1 MTAHA
6 SGRGPADH
14 PLLPELLLRTAAER
28 PDDPAVISGDERLT
42 FAELVRRSRGLAGHL
57 RGLGVTADQCVGLFV
72 EPSTEVLTG
81 AWAILLAGGA
91 YLPLA
96 PEYPEERLRFM
107 IEHSGVKVIVAQDR
121 LVERLTALAPAGTV
135 VVRAE
140 DDHPS
145 APVAPGAV
153 APGADGPDPD
163 PDPGALA
170 YVIYTS
176 GSTGRPKGVMIE
188 HRSIAHQMAWLR
200 AAHGIDRTRVVLQ
213 KTPISFDAAQWEILA
228 PAVGATVVVGGA
240 GIHRDTERLVAAVK
254 AHRVTTLQCVP
265 TLLQALLETEE
276 LESCRTLE
284 QVFTGGEALSRS
296 LARSF
301 LEALPGRELVN
312 LYGPTECTIN
322 SSSFVVTKSSVGDGP
337 NSVSIGTP
345 VDGTEYRILGPDG
358 AELGVGEIGEL
369 SIGGVQVARGYLHRP
384 DLTEQRFTENP
395 DGGGRFFRT
404 GDLAHWNADGTVQFT
419 GRADNQV
426 KLRGF
431 RVELDEIRLAIET
444 HDWVRHA
451 AVLVKDDPRTGFQNL
466 IACVELDPREAA
478 LMDQGSHGAHH
489 QSKESKL
496 QVKAQLSN
504 PGVRTA
510 AELAGLPSVD
520 LPGRT
525 ATEAQRALAFA
536 RKTYRFYE
544 GEAPVSER
552 DLLALLARRP
562 ASAGRSRPLAELDAG
577 ALGAILRNLGQHL
590 SPERLLPKYAYAS
603 PGSLYATQ
611 VYLEIT
617 GFPGIRP
624 GIHYHHPIDHRLVL
638 VSPAT
643 PATPATTAPR
653 LLPGPRRA
661 PDDTAAA
668 ATPRI
673 RMHFLGRRGAI
684 EPVYR
689 TNITEV
695 LEIET
700 GHIVGLLE
708 EVLPAYGLDLGPAPF
723 TPEVRSRLG
732 VADQDHYL
740 GSFDWTPW
748 RGPREDRDLDLFVQV
763 HPGKGVDLPA
773 GQYLHE
779 DGRLRLVSPD
789 LVLRKQVI
797 AINQAVYGR
806 ASFGVTVISRSPQ
819 RWRRYLDLGR
829 VAQRLSLNGLDL
841 GFMSSGYSSRGGDDL
856 PSARRFDGILRELGR
871 PGGASY
877 FLLGGRVS
885 REQRRHE
892 GMREDAVHMRGPAE
906 LIRDDL
912 VDYLP
917 DYMIPNKVVVLDALP
932 TTANG
937 KIDLKALAVSDRVV
951 AGPADRPFV
960 APRDET
966 ERRVAVLWQEVMK
979 QESVSAQDDFFA
991 CGGNSLLA
999 VTLVNRI
1006 NRAFGAALPLEVV
1019 FTSPTVEGLAR
1030 RLSGGPAERTS
1041 RLVPL
1046 TGAGSPAPTGT
1057 GSPGARPV
1065 FCWPGLGGYPMN
1077 LRLLAERLGTERP
1090 FLGVQAHGVNPGEV
1104 PYPTIREMAAEDV
1117 RALLEVQPEGPYTLW
1132 GYSFGAR
1139 VAFETAYQLEQA
1151 GHPVDHVFLIAPGS
1165 PQVRTT
1171 GTRPEDRTASYSSR
1185 AFVAILLSV
1194 FTGTIDSPLL
1204 ERCLEVARDDESFA
1218 RFVGEG
1224 IPGLDPDL
1232 VRRIVRIVGTT
1243 FEFNYTFRELR
1254 ERRVSAPITVFKAR
1268 GDEYSFLDGSSG
1280 YSADP
1285 PTVVELTADHYSLLR
1300 APDVDELVTAVH
1312 RRLHLRKDTV
1322 MPHVNIKH
1330 FPMELSDTRQAEL
1343 LAAVTKAVTDAFGCD
1358 EGVVSIAV
1366 ESVAEENWTEQ
1377 VYIPEIVNRRDILGK
1392 VPDYRP
1398 DAL

>member
-1 MTAHA
+1 MTAQA

-28 PDDPAVISGDERLT
+28 PDDPAVIGGDERLT

-57 RGLGVTADQCVGLFV
+57 RVLGVTADQCVGLFV

-81 AWAILLAGGA
+81 AWGILLAGGA

-140 DDHPS
+140 DEHPP
-145 APVAPGAV
+145 APV
-153 APGADGPDPD
+153 DLPDPA
-163 PDPGALA
+163 PETLA

-200 AAHGIDRTRVVLQ
+200 AAHGLDRTRVVLQ

-228 PAVGATVVVGGA
+228 PAVGATVVVGGP

-254 AHRVTTLQCVP
+254 EYGVTTVQCVP

-276 LESCRTLE
+276 LESCHALE
-284 QVFTGGEALSRS
+284 QVFTGGEALSRT
-296 LARSF
+296 LARTF
-301 LEALPGRELVN
+301 LEALPGCELVN

-337 NSVSIGTP
+337 NSVSIGAP
-345 VDGTEYRILGPDG
+345 VDGTEYRILGRDG

-384 DLTEQRFTENP
+384 DLTEQRFTQDP

-404 GDLAHWNADGTVQFT
+404 GDLAYWNADGTVQFT

-466 IACVELDPREAA
+466 VACVELDPREAA

-504 PGVRTA
+504 PGVRTS

-562 ASAGRSRPLAELDAG
+562 AAAGRSRPLAELDAG
-577 ALGAILRNLGQHL
+577 ALGAILRHLGQHL

-638 VSPAT
+638 VSAAPAS
-643 PATPATTAPR
+643 PAPPEAPAPR
-653 LLPGPRRA
+653 LLPGPRKA

-684 EPVYR
+684 EPVYK

-708 EVLPAYGLDLGPAPF
+708 EVLPAYGLDIGPAPF
-723 TPEVRSRLG
+723 TPEVKSRLG

-779 DGRLRLVSPD
+779 DGRLRLVSSD

-819 RWRRYLDLGR
+819 RWRRYIDLGR
-829 VAQRLSLNGLDL
+829 VAQRLSLNDLDL

-877 FLLGGRVS
+877 FFLGGRVS

-912 VDYLP
+912 VNYLP

-951 AGPADRPFV
+951 AGAADRPFV

-966 ERRVAVLWQEVMK
+966 ERRVAVLWQAVMK

-1030 RLSGGPAERTS
+1030 RLSGDPAEHTS

-1046 TGAGSPAPTGT
+1046 TGSASPAPTG
-1057 GSPGARPV
+1057 SGAPAPTARPRPV

-1117 RALLEVQPEGPYTLW
+1117 RAVLEVQPEGPYTLW

-1151 GHPVDHVFLIAPGS
+1151 GRTVDHVFLIAPGS
-1165 PQVRTT
+1165 PKVRTT
-1171 GTRPEDRTASYSSR
+1171 GTRPEERTASYTSR

-1204 ERCLEVARDDESFA
+1204 ERCLAVARDDESFA

-1280 YSADP
+1280 YSAEP

-1330 FPMELSDTRQAEL
+1330 FPMELSDTQQAEL
-1343 LAAVTKAVTDAFGCD
+1343 LAAVTKAVTDAFGCE

-1366 ESVAEENWTEQ
+1366 ESIAEENWTEQ